1 MVSFLVYFLI
11 EESGERSRDFLTAL
25 SSIMAFMMWDR
36 KPLWGPGPLLS
47 MSVFSKILD
56 LGQ

>member
-11 EESGERSRDFLTAL
+11 EESGERSRGFLMAL
-25 SSIMAFMMWDR
+25 SSIMAFMTWDR
-36 KPLWGPGPLLS
+36 KPVWGLGPLLS
-47 MSVFSKILD
+47 ISVSTKILD